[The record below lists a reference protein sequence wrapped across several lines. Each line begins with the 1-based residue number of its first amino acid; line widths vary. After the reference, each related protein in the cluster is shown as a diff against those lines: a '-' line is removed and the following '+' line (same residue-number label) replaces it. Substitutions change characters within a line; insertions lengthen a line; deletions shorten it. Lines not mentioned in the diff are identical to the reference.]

1 MIGTTEGTKVQRKMN
16 TLIVTVGLP
25 RSGKSTWAL
34 ATSKQLHCPIVNPDS
49 VRLAV
54 TRQRFVRE
62 AEPTVWMV
70 VRYMLRALFIAGHK
84 TVILDS
90 TNLTKSQR
98 KVWLDESRQ
107 GLYGDSTVCFVTF
120 DTDPET
126 CKQRAIETNMADL
139 LPIIDTMH
147 ENFEELDN
155 SEALNRNVKDALAG
169 IEGFI

>member
-1 MIGTTEGTKVQRKMN
+1 MN

-54 TRQRFVRE
+54 TGQRFVRA

-90 TNLTKSQR
+90 TNLSKSQR
-98 KVWLDESRQ
+98 KVWLDESKN
-107 GLYGDSTVCFVTF
+107 GNYGDSTVCFVTF
-120 DTDPET
+120 DTDPDT
-126 CKQRAIETNMADL
+126 CKQRAIDTNQIDL
-139 LPIIDTMH
+139 LPIIDSMH
-147 ENFEELDN
+147 ESFEELDD
-155 SEALNRNVKDALAG
+155 SEEPNHNVKNALAG

>member
-1 MIGTTEGTKVQRKMN
+1 MVQANMN

-54 TRQRFVRE
+54 TGQRFVRA

-98 KVWLDESRQ
+98 KVWLDESKN
-107 GLYGDSTVCFVTF
+107 GNYGDSTVCFVTF
-120 DTDPET
+120 DTDPDT
-126 CKQRAIETNMADL
+126 CKQRAIESDMEDL
-139 LPIIDTMH
+139 LPIIDIMY
-147 ENFEELDN
+147 ENFEELDRLEEPN
-155 SEALNRNVKDALAG
+155 HSIKDALAG